1 MVETGDK
8 EMFRTEFKKITDWFG
23 TFSEQA
29 MRESTYLINKLIER
43 F

>member
-8 EMFRTEFKKITDWFG
+8 KCFGPNFKKITDWFG